1 MPTNLVTE
9 GRKLHGAGNGNA
21 NGANG
26 NGVNGHGNREKAS
39 GKPQLTE
46 SDSTLALQEIKRLA
60 QAARDEQFS
69 ERGRV
74 ENFEGYER
82 EVVET
87 VNGIFDTFVNKVEFY
102 EGVID
107 AVEFP
112 VHVIDKDM
120 KWVFLNKAFEKLM
133 VDNRVIRSRKDAP
146 GMPCSSA
153 GASICR
159 TDNCGLV
166 QLGRGNGESSFD
178 WNGQN
183 CRQESSKL
191 INSKGEHIGFVEV
204 VQDLTSL
211 VRAQKYTNVEVARL
225 SSNLAQIAKG
235 DLNVDLKLA
244 DADNFTRDVK
254 AQFTQINDNLVAV
267 TGAIQAMIADAGAL
281 SNDAVEGR
289 LSTRADLARRE
300 CHARRNRVARR

>member
-87 VNGIFDTFVNKVEFY
+87 VIGIFDTFVN
-102 EGVID
+102 
-107 AVEFP
+107 
-112 VHVIDKDM
+112 
-120 KWVFLNKAFEKLM
+120 
-133 VDNRVIRSRKDAP
+133 
-146 GMPCSSA
+146 
-153 GASICR
+153 
-159 TDNCGLV
+159 
-166 QLGRGNGESSFD
+166 
-178 WNGQN
+178 
-183 CRQESSKL
+183 
-191 INSKGEHIGFVEV
+191 
-204 VQDLTSL
+204 
-211 VRAQKYTNVEVARL
+211 
-225 SSNLAQIAKG
+225 
-235 DLNVDLKLA
+235 
-244 DADNFTRDVK
+244 
-254 AQFTQINDNLVAV
+254 
-267 TGAIQAMIADAGAL
+267 
-281 SNDAVEGR
+281 
-289 LSTRADLARRE
+289 
-300 CHARRNRVARR
+300 